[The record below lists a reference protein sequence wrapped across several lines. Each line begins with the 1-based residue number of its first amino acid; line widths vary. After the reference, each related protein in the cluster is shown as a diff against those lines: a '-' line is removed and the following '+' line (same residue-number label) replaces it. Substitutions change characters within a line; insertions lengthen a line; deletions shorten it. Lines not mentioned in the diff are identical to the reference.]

1 MNNIV
6 SLILDVFLHLDK
18 NLAVVVS
25 NYGFASYGL
34 LFLIVFM
41 ETGFVITPFLP
52 GDSLLFVSGALS
64 GVQALNV
71 WLVYPLFLV
80 AAVLGDSLN
89 YWIGNYIGP
98 KVFESES
105 RFIKKEYLIRTHEFF
120 DKHGGIAIVL
130 ARFVPIIRTFA
141 PFVAGVA
148 KMHYKQFA
156 LYNVVGA
163 VLWVSLFTWTGY
175 FFGNL
180 TFVKQNFHYVVIVII
195 LLSIL
200 PIVYEALK
208 MKRSKKVPSGHASR
222 NFDA

>member
-6 SLILDVFLHLDK
+6 SLILDIFLHLDK

-208 MKRSKKVPSGHASR
+208 MKRSKKVPSSHASR